1 MEEVKLSIR
10 NTVARPLLLLGAGF
24 VSLIALQAAGAAE
37 YSEAP
42 ALAALVE
49 AGELPPVAERL
60 PLQPEVIEPLESI
73 GSYGGT
79 IRSALRGD
87 GDGNGVTLL
96 VAPQG
101 LIRWEM
107 DFGGVR
113 PNIAQSW
120 EVNDDFT
127 EFTFYLREGMRW
139 SDGEPFTVDDVMFAY
154 ELMSNPDYL
163 SNMPS
168 QYVVDGEPMTVTK
181 INDYAFKVGF
191 AGSYRNF
198 LDELARPPG
207 QHLVFYA
214 QHYCSQFHPDYAD
227 EAALTAEMRAV
238 GANDWA
244 QLMRIK
250 CSDIELPTRWGNVDR
265 PTLDA
270 WLIENTYSAG
280 ATQVTL
286 QRNPYFWQVDTEGN
300 QLPYVDGLNFSVI
313 SDIEAILLSA
323 INGQFDY
330 QSRHVNQI
338 ANLPVLYDNKER
350 GGYEIMRLID
360 QNASFL
366 GLYLNHSTENEAL
379 RELFAQREF
388 KEALS
393 LGIDRAEVD
402 EIVQLGQGQPWQ
414 IGPYEESP
422 YYNET
427 LGSQFIQYDPDQA
440 NALLDGLGLTG
451 RDGDGYRLA
460 DNGQKISIA
469 TIVTVAKP
477 GDIEALEIIR
487 QQWRDI
493 GIEMVI
499 NTSERSLFYDRAQN
513 NEYDISA
520 DTVPGAMNPM
530 LDLRALA
537 ATNPLES
544 RMSIP
549 WTRWYVSGGEVGEEP
564 SENMKRRLELVDQWT
579 QTTDNDE
586 ANALVA
592 EILDLAAEAF
602 EVIGVSRTASPLGIR
617 STRLHNVWDQMPA
630 GWNYGSPGPALPQQW
645 YFVN

>member
-1 MEEVKLSIR
+1 MTYLLR
-10 NTVARPLLLLGAGF
+10 TGRPLLGFSLGL
-24 VSLIALQAAGAAE
+24 VSLVAAQSALADDYA
-37 YSEAP
+37 EAP
-42 ALAALVE
+42 QLSALVE
-49 AGELPPVAERL
+49 AGELPPLVERI
-60 PLQPEVIEPLESI
+60 PLQPEVIEPLETV

-96 VAPQG
+96 VGPQG
-101 LIRWEM
+101 LVRWEM
-107 DFGGVR
+107 DFSGVR
-113 PNIAQSW
+113 PNIAESW

-127 EFTFYLREGMRW
+127 EYTFYLREGMKW
-139 SDGEPFTVDDVMFAY
+139 SDGEPFTADDVVFAY
-154 ELMSNPDYL
+154 ELLSDSEYL
-163 SNMPS
+163 SDMPS
-168 QYVVDGEPMTVTK
+168 QYVVNDQPMVVTK
-181 INDYAFKVGF
+181 LDDYSFTVSF
-191 AGSYRNF
+191 EGSYRNF

-214 QHYCSQFHPDYAD
+214 EHYCSKFHPEYAD
-227 EAALTAEMRAV
+227 EAELAAEMNAM
-238 GANDWA
+238 GANDWQ

-250 CSDIELPTRWGNVDR
+250 CSDIELPTRWGNAER
-265 PTLDA
+265 PTLDP

-280 ATQVTL
+280 ATQVTM
-286 QRNPYFWQVDTEGN
+286 QRNPYFWQVDSDGQ
-300 QLPYVDGLNFSVI
+300 QLPYVDALNFSVI
-313 SDIEAILLSA
+313 SDVEAILLSA

-330 QSRHVNQI
+330 QFRHI
-338 ANLPVLYDNKER
+338 KEISNLPVLYDNREQA
-350 GGYEIMRLID
+350 GYEIMRLTD

-379 RELFAQREF
+379 RSLFEKREF
-388 KEALS
+388 KQALS
-393 LGIDRAEVD
+393 LGIDRVEVD

-414 IGPYEESP
+414 IGPFEESP
-422 YYNET
+422 FYNET
-427 LGSQFIQYDPDQA
+427 LGTQFIEYDPDRA
-440 NALLDGLGLTG
+440 NALLDELGLSE
-451 RDGDGYRLA
+451 RDADGYRLA
-460 DNGQKISIA
+460 SNGQKISIA

-477 GDIEALEIIR
+477 GDIEALEVIR

-499 NTSERSLFYDRAQN
+499 NSSERSLFYDRAQN
-513 NEYDISA
+513 NEYDASA

-549 WTRWYVSGGEVGEEP
+549 WTRWYVSGGTSGEEP
-564 SENMKRRLELVDQWT
+564 SENMKQRLALVDQWT
-579 QTTDNDE
+579 QTTDNE
-586 ANALVA
+586 AANALVA

-617 STRLHNVWDQMPA
+617 SVRLNNVWDEMPA

-645 YFVN
+645 YYAD

>member
-1 MEEVKLSIR
+1 
-10 NTVARPLLLLGAGF
+10 LGL
-24 VSLIALQAAGAAE
+24 VSLVAAQSALADDYA
-37 YSEAP
+37 EAP
-42 ALAALVE
+42 QLSALVE
-49 AGELPPVAERL
+49 AGELPPLVERI
-60 PLQPEVIEPLESI
+60 PLQPEVIEPLETV

-96 VAPQG
+96 VGPQG
-101 LIRWEM
+101 LVRWEM
-107 DFGGVR
+107 DFSGVR
-113 PNIAQSW
+113 PNIAESW

-127 EFTFYLREGMRW
+127 EYTFYLREGMKW
-139 SDGEPFTVDDVMFAY
+139 SDGEPFTADDVVFAY
-154 ELMSNPDYL
+154 ELLSDSEYL
-163 SNMPS
+163 SDMPS
-168 QYVVDGEPMTVTK
+168 QYVVNDQPMVVTK
-181 INDYAFKVGF
+181 LDDYSFTVSF
-191 AGSYRNF
+191 EGSYRNF

-214 QHYCSQFHPDYAD
+214 EHYCSKFHPEYAD
-227 EAALTAEMRAV
+227 EAELAAEMNAM
-238 GANDWA
+238 GANDWQ

-250 CSDIELPTRWGNVDR
+250 CSDIELPTRWGNAER
-265 PTLDA
+265 PTLDP

-280 ATQVTL
+280 ATQVTM
-286 QRNPYFWQVDTEGN
+286 QRNPYFWQVDSDGQ
-300 QLPYVDGLNFSVI
+300 QLPYVDALNFSVI
-313 SDIEAILLSA
+313 SDVEAILLSA

-330 QSRHVNQI
+330 QFRHI
-338 ANLPVLYDNKER
+338 KEISNLPVLYDNREQA
-350 GGYEIMRLID
+350 GYEIMRLTD

-379 RELFAQREF
+379 RSLFEKREF
-388 KEALS
+388 KQALS
-393 LGIDRAEVD
+393 LGIDRVEVD

-414 IGPYEESP
+414 IGPFEESP
-422 YYNET
+422 FYNET
-427 LGSQFIQYDPDQA
+427 LGTQFIEYDPDRA
-440 NALLDGLGLTG
+440 NALLDELGLSE
-451 RDGDGYRLA
+451 RDADGYRLA
-460 DNGQKISIA
+460 SNGQKISIA

-477 GDIEALEIIR
+477 GDIEALEVIR

-499 NTSERSLFYDRAQN
+499 NSSERSLFYDRAQN
-513 NEYDISA
+513 NEYDASA

-549 WTRWYVSGGEVGEEP
+549 WTRWYVSGGTSGEEP
-564 SENMKRRLELVDQWT
+564 SENMKQRLALVDQWT
-579 QTTDNDE
+579 QTTDNE
-586 ANALVA
+586 AANALVA

-617 STRLHNVWDQMPA
+617 SVRLNNVWDEMPA

-645 YFVN
+645 YYAD